1 MIPILK
7 IVFASILILAGA
19 VAAGSMLLLTGR
31 PIPAKNP
38 VLLRRIH
45 AWAGRTFAAC
55 LFLNTLLGAML
66 LSRAGDALPL
76 RAVLHWHLALVL
88 GALVLAKIG
97 IVKIFR
103 PMLRW
108 APPLGLF
115 IAGTAFVVVLASLGF
130 EVLGGSRAGGRREGS
145 PSIPAVGPAETG
157 REIFSGLCAGCHG
170 SDGAGTRGGPALAG
184 LFRSATLPVSGRPA
198 TEENVRLQL
207 RKPFRSMP
215 PFAALREAETA
226 ALVAYLRRL

>member
-7 IVFASILILAGA
+7 IVFAAILFLAGA
-19 VAAGSMLLLTGR
+19 AAAGSMLLLTGR
-31 PIPAKNP
+31 TVPAKDP

-45 AWAGRTFAAC
+45 TWAGRTFAVC
-55 LFLNTLLGAML
+55 LFLNTLLGAIL
-66 LSRAGDALPL
+66 LSRAGDALSL
-76 RAVLHWHLALVL
+76 RVVLHWHLALVL

-103 PMLRW
+103 QMLRW

-115 IAGTAFVVVLASLGF
+115 IAGTALVIVLASLGF
-130 EVLGGSRAGGRREGS
+130 EILGGSGAGGRREGS
-145 PSIPAVGPAETG
+145 PSNPVADLAATG

-170 SDGAGTRGGPALAG
+170 SEGAGTRGGPALAG

-198 TEENVRLQL
+198 TEENVRLQM
-207 RKPFRSMP
+207 RRPFRSMP
-215 PFAALREAETA
+215 PFAALSEAETV